1 MIRLNVFIQV
11 NESNRNAVLETA
23 KELVAQ
29 SLNDKGCIAYDIFES
44 ATRKDVLMICETW
57 KDAESLDAHE
67 KAAHFITLVPKL
79 QELGKMKLE
88 KFPTKTNQGLF
99 IQTLICFY
107 PPRKVMQ
114 ETLFHQCNH
123 CLKK

>member
-79 QELGKMKLE
+79 QELGKMKVSIRPRACFSPSYN
-88 KFPTKTNQGLF
+88 KVKSQTKHVWLL
-99 IQTLICFY
+99 TL
-107 PPRKVMQ
+107 
-114 ETLFHQCNH
+114 L
-123 CLKK
+123 

>member
-1 MIRLNVFIQV
+1 VEGVYGAEWYN
-11 NESNRNAVLETA
+11 NKET
-23 KELVAQ
+23 LT
-29 SLNDKGCIAYDIFES
+29 ES

-88 KFPTKTNQGLF
+88 KFEF
-99 IQTLICFY
+99 
-107 PPRKVMQ
+107 
-114 ETLFHQCNH
+114 
-123 CLKK
+123 

>member
-11 NESNRNAVLETA
+11 NESNRNAVLET
-23 KELVAQ
+23 
-29 SLNDKGCIAYDIFES
+29 YDVFES

-88 KFPTKTNQGLF
+88 KFEF
-99 IQTLICFY
+99 
-107 PPRKVMQ
+107 
-114 ETLFHQCNH
+114 
-123 CLKK
+123 